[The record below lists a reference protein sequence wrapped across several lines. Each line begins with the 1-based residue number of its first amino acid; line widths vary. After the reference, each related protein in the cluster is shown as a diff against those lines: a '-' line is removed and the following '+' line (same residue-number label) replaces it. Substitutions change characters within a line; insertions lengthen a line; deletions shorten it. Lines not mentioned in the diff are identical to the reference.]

1 MINFRELIVSFL
13 SKIYWQIRPMVDF
26 SIALIGLIIA
36 SPVFVVIGIIIKI
49 SSSGSVFYTQVRVG
63 KNGQYFNII
72 KFRTMNT
79 DAESKTGPVWA
90 SKTDTRI
97 TGFGRFLRKTHMDE
111 LPQLINV
118 LIGDMSFIGP
128 RPERP
133 HFIDMLSKEIR
144 GYERRLSVK
153 PGITGLAQCCHKYD
167 ETIRDV
173 RRKFRYDVLYIEKMC
188 LMLDLKILWRTL
200 SVSLFNVKT

>member
-13 SKIYWQIRPMVDF
+13 RKIYWQIRPMVDF
-26 SIALIGLIIA
+26 SIALISLIIA
-36 SPVFVVIGIIIKI
+36 SPVFVVIGMIIKI

-90 SKTDTRI
+90 SKADTRI
-97 TGFGRFLRKTHMDE
+97 TGLGRFLRKTHMDE

-118 LIGDMSFIGP
+118 LIGDMSVIGP

-173 RRKFRYDVLYIEKMC
+173 RRKLRYDVLYIEKMC
-188 LMLDLKILWRTL
+188 LMLDLKIFWRTL
-200 SVSLFNVKT
+200 TVSLLNVKT